1 MNAISSLSCKRMC
14 AEFWANE
21 DPLPLAPFRP
31 YLEVM
36 KGRFPIFIILAAISV
51 VVLMLLSLDPGQSER
66 LADMRRAVTLQGEA
80 RETAMFVIFVAIA
93 GFAAY
98 LTFTRR

>member
-1 MNAISSLSCKRMC
+1 MSAISCPSCKQMC
-14 AEFWANE
+14 AVFWANNV
-21 DPLPLAPFRP
+21 PLPLAPFRP

-66 LADMRRAVTLQGEA
+66 LADMRRAVTLQGDA
-80 RETAMFVIFVAIA
+80 RETAMFLVFVAIA

-98 LTFTRR
+98 LAFTRR

>member
-1 MNAISSLSCKRMC
+1 MNK
-14 AEFWANE
+14 
-21 DPLPLAPFRP
+21 DPLPLARFWS
-31 YLEVM
+31 YLKGM

-51 VVLMLLSLDPGQSER
+51 VVLMVLSLDPRQSER

-80 RETAMFVIFVAIA
+80 RETAMFVMFVAIA

-98 LTFTRR
+98 LALTRR